1 MTEDLKRSPGRPK
14 MNSSSEKE
22 LDKAEKQFEKFD
34 SEIKSM
40 TLDRMNMAPKEEVEP
55 QTKLA
60 SSEIAKSKEIYIKPK
75 RSIASREKFNEDYRN
90 DYNFSKEYVNF
101 IAENKEI
108 IGESA
113 NFWTKP
119 FAGMPAE
126 EWDIPVNKPVWAPRY
141 VAERIKGC
149 IHHRLV
155 MRDAPTGSDHQG
167 NQYYGTMAVDTVVQ
181 RLDAYPVSTRKSLF
195 MGNNNF

>member
-1 MTEDLKRSPGRPK
+1 MTEEMKRGPGRPK
-14 MNSSSEKE
+14 MNSESEKE

-55 QTKLA
+55 QTKL
-60 SSEIAKSKEIYIKPK
+60 SSNEISKSKDIYIKPK
-75 RSIASREKFNEDYRN
+75 RTIASREKFNEDYRK
-90 DYNFSKEYVNF
+90 DYDFSKEYVNF

-108 IGESA
+108 IGETLE
-113 NFWTKP
+113 FWTKP
-119 FAGMPAE
+119 FAGIPAE
-126 EWDIPVNKPVWAPRY
+126 EWNIPVNKPVWAPRY

-149 IHHRLV
+149 KHHRLI
-155 MRDAPTGSDHQG
+155 MQDRPINSDG
-167 NQYYGTMAVDTVVQ
+167 YGQYYGQMAVDTVVQ
-181 RLDAYPVSTRKSLF
+181 RLDAYPVSTRKSIF